1 MRFMS
6 NFFKSIFD
14 NNYPVLIDQ
23 SIKDIKQHFLK
34 IIEKKKK
41 ITTEDVLDFIK
52 KNDFSLNSLDDKPK
66 KNTDQFDF
74 VFKDNLKPFLY
85 ILFLNEMPERF
96 CIEVIGND
104 DYSGF
109 LLSSDSDKKEIR
121 IKASYVDFVLKEKPT
136 KSASELKEQM
146 LKMPNYINY

>member
-6 NFFKSIFD
+6 SFFKSIFD

-52 KNDFSLNSLDDKPK
+52 KNDASLNFLDDKPK
-66 KNTDQFDF
+66 KNTDQFNF

-121 IKASYVDFVLKEKPT
+121 IKGSSVDFVLKEKPT

>member
-1 MRFMS
+1 MS

-41 ITTEDVLDFIK
+41 ITTEDVLDYLK

-74 VFKDNLKPFLY
+74 VFKDNLINSKMNLESLFN
-85 ILFLNEMPERF
+85 ILSLLRS
-96 CIEVIGND
+96 IEII
-104 DYSGF
+104 F
-109 LLSSDSDKKEIR
+109 LLD
-121 IKASYVDFVLKEKPT
+121 IKPHFKISGIPATNSLLGIKLIIFRD
-136 KSASELKEQM
+136 M
-146 LKMPNYINY
+146 

>member
-1 MRFMS
+1 MQFMS

-52 KNDFSLNSLDDKPK
+52 K
-66 KNTDQFDF
+66 
-74 VFKDNLKPFLY
+74 
-85 ILFLNEMPERF
+85 M
-96 CIEVIGND
+96 
-104 DYSGF
+104 
-109 LLSSDSDKKEIR
+109 
-121 IKASYVDFVLKEKPT
+121 
-136 KSASELKEQM
+136 M
-146 LKMPNYINY
+146 LHLTF

>member
-1 MRFMS
+1 MIKKLD
-6 NFFKSIFD
+6 ND

-41 ITTEDVLDFIK
+41 ITTKDVLNFLK
-52 KNDFSLNSLDDKPK
+52 KSDASLNFLDDKPK
-66 KNTDQFDF
+66 KNTDQINF
-74 VFKDNLKPFLY
+74 VFKDNFKTFLY

-96 CIEVIGND
+96 CIEVIGNH

-121 IKASYVDFVLKEKPT
+121 IKETYVDFVLKEKPT
-136 KSASELKEQM
+136 KSARELKEQM
-146 LKMPNYINY
+146 LKMQNYINY

>member
-6 NFFKSIFD
+6 DFFKSIFD

-52 KNDFSLNSLDDKPK
+52 KNDASLNSLDDKPK
-66 KNTDQFDF
+66 KIPINS
-74 VFKDNLKPFLY
+74 
-85 ILFLNEMPERF
+85 ILFLK
-96 CIEVIGND
+96 II
-104 DYSGF
+104 
-109 LLSSDSDKKEIR
+109 
-121 IKASYVDFVLKEKPT
+121 
-136 KSASELKEQM
+136 
-146 LKMPNYINY
+146 

>member
-1 MRFMS
+1 MLFMS

-41 ITTEDVLDFIK
+41 ITTKDVLNFLK
-52 KNDFSLNSLDDKPK
+52 KSDASLNFLDDKPK
-66 KNTDQFDF
+66 KNTDQFNF

-96 CIEVIGND
+96 CIEVIGNH

-121 IKASYVDFVLKEKPT
+121 IKDTYVDFVLKEKPT

>member
-1 MRFMS
+1 
-6 NFFKSIFD
+6 
-14 NNYPVLIDQ
+14 
-23 SIKDIKQHFLK
+23 
-34 IIEKKKK
+34 
-41 ITTEDVLDFIK
+41 
-52 KNDFSLNSLDDKPK
+52 
-66 KNTDQFDF
+66 
-74 VFKDNLKPFLY
+74 
-85 ILFLNEMPERF
+85 MPERF

>member
-1 MRFMS
+1 MS
-6 NFFKSIFD
+6 SFFKSIFD

-34 IIEKKKK
+34 FIEKKKK

-52 KNDFSLNSLDDKPK
+52 KNDASLNFLDDKPK
-66 KNTDQFDF
+66 KNTDQFNF
-74 VFKDNLKPFLY
+74 VFKDNLKTFLY

-96 CIEVIGND
+96 CIEVIGNH